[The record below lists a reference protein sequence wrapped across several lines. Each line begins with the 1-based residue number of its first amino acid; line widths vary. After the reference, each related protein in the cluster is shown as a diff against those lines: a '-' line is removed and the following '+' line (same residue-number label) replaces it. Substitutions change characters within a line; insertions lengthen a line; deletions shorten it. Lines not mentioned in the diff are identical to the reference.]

1 MNEIAEIING
11 TLHSG
16 IPVKITE
23 YSIDSRTVVSPEHT
37 LFFALTGSNHNGHDY
52 ISTLY
57 ANGMRAFV
65 INEYREEF
73 TTLTEA
79 NFIHVENVLV
89 ALQQL
94 ARHHRQQIITPVIG
108 ITGSNGKTIVK
119 EWIYQLMSASNS
131 LKI

>member
-73 TTLTEA
+73 TTLT
-79 NFIHVENVLV
+79 V
-89 ALQQL
+89 
-94 ARHHRQQIITPVIG
+94 
-108 ITGSNGKTIVK
+108 S
-119 EWIYQLMSASNS
+119 S
-131 LKI
+131 